1 MFMQKIL
8 FQKTAIILLFLTLF
22 LVSGFGCKG
31 TVTKEEQKAIK
42 STTLEYWT
50 VYDDVG
56 AINSAV
62 EKFRL
67 YRPYA
72 TINVR
77 QYKPEEIYERLVEAL
92 AEDKGPDIISVPVRQ
107 LPFYRSKLA
116 TMPSSVV
123 DGIVETRKTVTGG
136 TETTISLRTV
146 VMPNA
151 LSIDREFFQTVKK
164 DAVVDDDVYGLPLSL
179 DSLVIYYNKD
189 ILDRSGVPEPP
200 KNWIEFQEAVR
211 KTTKFNKET
220 GNLVQSGAALGS
232 AKNINNFDDIFYV
245 LLKQSGVTLGQ
256 GGFVWSGVKNE
267 NPLYNVLDFYTDF
280 ANPTRDTYT
289 WDEQQEMALDRFIK
303 GGVAFFFGYNY
314 HYNLIKAQ
322 GANLNFDV
330 LPLIQLNPENPVN
343 VTNYSLQ
350 CVLGKSKNQELAW
363 NFINYLANQNVKDYL
378 DKTKRPT
385 AKRAFLAEQRLDP
398 DLEPFV
404 KDLLIAENWYRGNN
418 YEAAKTSLES
428 LYKEWIN
435 LPSDEKEQT
444 VNRQKEEIVNRAN
457 TKINQTY

>member
-1 MFMQKIL
+1 MQKIL
-8 FQKTAIILLFLTLF
+8 FQKTAVILLFLTLF

-31 TVTKEEQKAIK
+31 TVTKQEAEAVKKA
-42 STTLEYWT
+42 TLEYWT

-92 AEDKGPDIISVPVRQ
+92 AEDRGPDIISVPVRQ
-107 LPFYRSKLA
+107 LPFYQSKLA
-116 TMPSSVV
+116 TMPSSVK
-123 DGIVETRKTVTGG
+123 DAIVETNKTVTGAM
-136 TETTISLRTV
+136 ETVISLRTV
-146 VMPNA
+146 VLPNS
-151 LSIDREFFQTVKK
+151 LNIEREFFQTVKK
-164 DAVVDDDVYGLPLSL
+164 DAIVDNDIYGLPLSL

-200 KNWIEFQEAVR
+200 KNWSEFQEAVR
-211 KTTKFNKET
+211 KTTKFNRDT
-220 GNLVQSGAALGS
+220 GKIVQSGTALGL

-245 LLKQSGVTLGQ
+245 LLKQSGITLGQ
-256 GGFVWSGVKNE
+256 GGFVWSGAKND

-289 WDEQQEMALDRFIK
+289 WNAEQEMALDRFIK
-303 GGVAFFFGYNY
+303 GGTAFFFGYNY
-314 HYNLIKAQ
+314 HYNLIKTQ

-343 VTNYSLQ
+343 VANYSLQ
-350 CVLGKSKNQELAW
+350 CVVGKSKNQELAW
-363 NFINYLANQNVKDYL
+363 NFINYLANQNVKEYL
-378 DKTKRPT
+378 DATGRPT
-385 AKRAFLAEQRLDP
+385 AKRAFLVEQRTNPELA
-398 DLEPFV
+398 PFV
-404 KDLLIAENWYRGNN
+404 NDLLIAENWYRGNN
-418 YEAAKTSLES
+418 YEAAKNALEL
-428 LYKEWIN
+428 LYNDWIN
-435 LPSDEKEQT
+435 VPQAGRESDLEKW
-444 VNRQKEEIVNRAN
+444 KENSVSKAA
-457 TKINQTY
+457 TKLNQTY

>member
-1 MFMQKIL
+1 MNKQVLKKI
-8 FQKTAIILLFLTLF
+8 TFLSVMLS
-22 LVSGFGCKG
+22 LMVVAGFGCKG
-31 TVTKEEQKAIK
+31 TVTKEEQQAIK
-42 STTLEYWT
+42 NATLEYWT

-62 EKFRL
+62 EKFKL

-107 LPFYRSKLA
+107 IPFYRSKLA
-116 TMPSSVV
+116 VMPAAIK
-123 DGIVETRKTVTGG
+123 DAIVETKKTATGG
-136 TETTISLRTV
+136 METTINLRTV
-146 VMPNA
+146 TLPNS
-151 LSIDREFFQTVKK
+151 LNIEREFFQTVKK
-164 DAVVDDDVYGLPLSL
+164 DAVIGNDVYGLPLSL

-200 KNWIEFQEAVR
+200 KTWVEFQDAVR
-211 KTTKFNKET
+211 KTTRFNKDT
-220 GNLVQSGAALGS
+220 GKIVQSGVALGL

-245 LLKQSGVTLGQ
+245 LLKQSGITLGQ
-256 GGFVWSGVKNE
+256 GGFVWNGAKTE

-289 WDEQQEMALDRFIK
+289 WDKEQEMALERFIK
-303 GGVAFFFGYNY
+303 GGSAFFFGYNY

-322 GANLNFDV
+322 GANLNFDI
-330 LPLIQLNPENPVN
+330 LPLIQLDPENPVN

-350 CVLGKSKNQELAW
+350 CVVGKSKNQELAW
-363 NFINYLANQNVKDYL
+363 NFINYIANLNVKDYL
-378 DKTKRPT
+378 DKTGRPT
-385 AKRAFLAEQRLDP
+385 AKRAFLVEQRLKP
-398 DLEPFV
+398 ELAPFV
-404 KDLLIAENWYRGNN
+404 SDLLIAENWYRGNN
-418 YEAAKTSLES
+418 YEAAKNALEL
-428 LYKEWIN
+428 LYSDWIN
-435 LPSDEKEQT
+435 LPQASRESDIEKW
-444 VNRQKEEIVNRAN
+444 KENAIGRAV